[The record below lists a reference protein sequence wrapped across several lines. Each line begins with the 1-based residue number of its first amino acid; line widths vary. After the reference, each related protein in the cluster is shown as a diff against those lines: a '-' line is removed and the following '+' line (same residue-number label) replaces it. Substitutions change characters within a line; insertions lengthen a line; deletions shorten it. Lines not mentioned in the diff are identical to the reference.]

1 MGMKTYL
8 AKRATGTVIT
18 YIVVATII
26 FFLFRQ
32 LGDPAALF
40 MSPDMTTE
48 QLQSIRSSFGLNE
61 PLYIQYLKFLKG
73 IFTMNFG
80 ISFFYM
86 EPVGPL
92 VIHRLQNSLLL
103 TIPAITIAY
112 VGGILGGVL
121 MAWKRGESVERG
133 MLVTTLVFRSSPRFW
148 VGLLL
153 LFVFSGMLG
162 WFPSSGMLPSSQ
174 QFTTHWALLTDV
186 EFYKHAILPILSMTL
201 YLMGLPMLL
210 MRTSM
215 LEVINEEFVDICRAK
230 GMSESDVMYRH
241 VARNAL
247 LPVLTAFAVAIA
259 FSFGGNVLVE
269 QVFSYPGI
277 GRLMVNSAFR
287 NDYPVAQASFL
298 LMAAAVLIMNLIAD
312 ILYGVLD
319 PRVSYDD

>member
-1 MGMKTYL
+1 MGLKTYL
-8 AKRATGTVIT
+8 VKRTAGAVAT
-18 YIVVATII
+18 YIAVATII

-48 QLQSIRSSFGLNE
+48 QLQNIRESFGLDD
-61 PLYIQYLKFLKG
+61 PLYIQYLKYIGG
-73 IFTMNFG
+73 IFTMDFG

-86 EPVGPL
+86 EPVAPL
-92 VIHRLQNSLLL
+92 VIHRLKNSLLL
-103 TIPAITIAY
+103 TLPAITIAY
-112 VGGILGGVL
+112 VGGILGGVI
-121 MAWKRGESVERG
+121 MGWKRGEPVERG
-133 MLVTTLVFRSSPRFW
+133 LLVTTLVFRSAPRFW

-153 LFVFSGMLG
+153 LFVFAGSLN
-162 WFPSSGMLPSSQ
+162 WFPSSGMLPAGQ
-174 QFTTHWALLTDV
+174 EFTSHLALLTNLS
-186 EFYKHAILPILSMTL
+186 FYKHAVLPILSMTL

-215 LEVINEEFVDICRAK
+215 LEVINEEFVDLCRAK
-230 GMSESDVMYRH
+230 GMSETDVMYRH

-269 QVFSYPGI
+269 TVFSYPGI

-312 ILYGVLD
+312 VLYGVLD
-319 PRVSYDD
+319 PRVSYDE

>member
-1 MGMKTYL
+1 MGMKKYL
-8 AKRATGTVIT
+8 LKRVSGTVLT
-18 YIVVATII
+18 YVAVASIV

-32 LGDPAALF
+32 LGDPAVLF
-40 MSPDMTTE
+40 MSPDMTAE
-48 QLQSIRSSFGLNE
+48 QLQNIRENFGLTE
-61 PLYIQYLKFLKG
+61 PLYVQYLRYLAG
-73 IFTMNFG
+73 IFTLDFG

-92 VIHRLQNSLLL
+92 VVHRLKNSLLL
-103 TIPAITIAY
+103 TLPAIIIAY

-121 MAWKRGESVERG
+121 MAWRRGESVERG

-153 LFVFSGMLG
+153 LFVFSGVLG
-162 WFPSSGMLPSSQ
+162 WFPSAGMLPGGEEFSS
-174 QFTTHWALLTDV
+174 HLSLLTNAT
-186 EFYKHAILPILSMTL
+186 FYKHAFLPIVSMSL

-215 LEVINEEFVDICRAK
+215 LEVINEEFVDLCRAK

-269 QVFSYPGI
+269 TVFSYPGI

-298 LMAAAVLIMNLIAD
+298 MMAAAVLVMNLVAD
-312 ILYGVLD
+312 VLYGVLD